1 MMRGMLDVASV
12 TSTICDLFGI
22 PRPAD
27 CVAPPFSEVAAF
39 AARRTVTKALVFA
52 ADAIGAHLI
61 RSYPKAFEPVARHAP
76 TSVEAC
82 AVMPSV
88 TPVCFASMFTG
99 APPDTHGIRK
109 SERPTLTCDT
119 LFDAR
124 PGDPRVRGRYRG
136 HVMKQSWSTAAT
148 LRPIPTILAVATLG
162 AGIAYAIRNRRDN

>member
-1 MMRGMLDVASV
+1 MLDVASV
-12 TSTICDLFGI
+12 TSTVCELFGI

-52 ADAIGAHLI
+52 ADAIGAHMV
-61 RSYPKAFEPVARHAP
+61 RSYAEAFEPVARHAP

-119 LFDAR
+119 LFDALSR
-124 PGDPRVRGRYRG
+124 AGRRVAISGREE
-136 HVMKQSWSTAAT
+136 
-148 LRPIPTILAVATLG
+148 LL
-162 AGIAYAIRNRRDN
+162 NRSDLPESED